1 MTLSRILLSTFL
13 CTAASVQ
20 AQSTLFRCV
29 DDKGV
34 THYGETMPAACEKKD
49 VTEISKQGRTIRKL
63 DAPLTP
69 EQVAE
74 NEGRRNRAAL
84 LRTFEGATLT
94 RANFCAL
101 KGISDA
107 ALEAQLVQAREE
119 RKHQPQPH
127 PHPHPQPQ
135 PQPPQRPQN
144 DRDRPSQ
151 GRPRTDDRGPRRGP
165 ASGRPPR

>member
-1 MTLSRILLSTFL
+1 
-13 CTAASVQ
+13 
-20 AQSTLFRCV
+20 
-29 DDKGV
+29 
-34 THYGETMPAACEKKD
+34 MPPPA
-49 VTEISKQGRTIRKL
+49 
-63 DAPLTP
+63 APLTP

-127 PHPHPQPQ
+127 PQPQ

-151 GRPRTDDRGPRRGP
+151 GRPHTDDRGPRRGP